1 MNNYLIFGLG
11 FFAQALFFIRT
22 IAQWFKS
29 EKEGEVISP
38 VIYWQISLFASFM
51 MVIYGIFRN
60 DFAIVLGQ
68 FIVYFI
74 YIRNLQ
80 LKNAWKSMPTI
91 ARVIAILLPFVIIGW
106 LIFGELHNFQ
116 SILKNEDVS
125 TLLLIWGSAGQ
136 IIFTFRFI
144 YQWIYSE
151 NRKDS
156 ILPLGFW
163 IISTVGSL
171 MIFAYSIYRV
181 DPVLFVSHSLG
192 LFIYVRNILLHYGK
206 NSIFST
212 FRKMP
217 FIEKVIDKVSD
228 KIK

>member
-38 VIYWQISLFASFM
+38 VIYWQISLLASFM

-80 LKNAWKSMPTI
+80 LKNAWKTMPGI
-91 ARVIAILLPFVIIGW
+91 ARAVAILLPFIIISW
-106 LIFGELHNFQ
+106 LIFGESHNFR

-156 ILPLGFW
+156 FLPLGFW

-212 FRKMP
+212 FSKMP